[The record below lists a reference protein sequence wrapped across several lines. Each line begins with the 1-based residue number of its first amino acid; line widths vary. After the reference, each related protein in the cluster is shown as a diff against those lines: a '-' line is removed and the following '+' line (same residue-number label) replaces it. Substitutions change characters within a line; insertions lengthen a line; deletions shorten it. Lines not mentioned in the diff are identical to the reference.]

1 PKTEKTQAE
10 PILITPAWIMKY
22 YILDLSP
29 HNSLVSYLVSQGF
42 TVFMISWRNPK
53 RENSGLSFDDYRTLG
68 VLRALDAVSDICSG
82 RKIHAVGYC
91 LGGTL
96 LSIAAA
102 ALARGSDER
111 LASLSLFAAQTD
123 FRDPGELATFIDED
137 QIEWLEASMD
147 EKGYLDAEQML
158 NAFQMLRSRDLIWRR
173 FQRAYLYGEK
183 KEEFDLLAWN
193 ADATRMPRRM
203 HSEYLRKL
211 FLNNDLTQGRF
222 EVDGR
227 PVAVSDIRAPIFAL
241 GTEKDHVAPWRSV
254 FKIHL
259 SADAEVTFVL
269 TNGGHNAGVVSEPG
283 KAYRRHHIRTK
294 QDCEHYIAPD
304 EWLKVSEER
313 EGSWWPSWVEWL
325 SARSSG
331 KVTRPEQRRAG
342 ASGNLLEENEPLPAA
357 PGAYVLEH

>member
-1 PKTEKTQAE
+1 
-10 PILITPAWIMKY
+10 
-22 YILDLSP
+22 
-29 HNSLVSYLVSQGF
+29 
-42 TVFMISWRNPK
+42 
-53 RENSGLSFDDYRTLG
+53 
-68 VLRALDAVSDICSG
+68 
-82 RKIHAVGYC
+82 
-91 LGGTL
+91 
-96 LSIAAA
+96 
-102 ALARGSDER
+102 
-111 LASLSLFAAQTD
+111 
-123 FRDPGELATFIDED
+123 
-137 QIEWLEASMD
+137 
-147 EKGYLDAEQML
+147 
-158 NAFQMLRSRDLIWRR
+158 
-173 FQRAYLYGEK
+173 
-183 KEEFDLLAWN
+183 
-193 ADATRMPRRM
+193 MPRRM

-331 KVTRPEQRRAG
+331 KVTPPEQRRAG